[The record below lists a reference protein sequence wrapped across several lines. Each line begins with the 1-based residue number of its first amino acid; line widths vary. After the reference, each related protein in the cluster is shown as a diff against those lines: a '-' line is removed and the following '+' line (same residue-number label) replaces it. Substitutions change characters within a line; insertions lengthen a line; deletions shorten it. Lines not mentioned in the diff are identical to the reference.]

1 MTSLSTPL
9 PFSGPDAAIPIPVRA
24 SKRAKIHRLGRFAL
38 NLLIVVVCLLTA
50 LFIAFN
56 AFAAY
61 FLSHPSVAALGSN
74 PLLAKNLAYS
84 DVTFASADEQTTV
97 DGWWIPAY
105 DSRRTVVLS
114 HGYGTNREEPWV
126 PMYDLADLLHGLNYN
141 VLMFDYGFASKTRST
156 PATGGKI
163 ESQQL
168 LGALQFARR
177 QGSDEL
183 VVWGFSMGAGTALQ
197 SALQSKVADAM
208 ILDSTFLADDNTLYY
223 NIARFVQLPKYPTL
237 SLIRLFFPLMSGA
250 RLEQIPS
257 AEVQA
262 TAYDFPILLIHGT
275 ADDKAPE
282 YLAENIASVQTNALS
297 QLWVVPGAIHEMIYR
312 THTEEYVQRA
322 TAFLESVHQE
332 VAASRVE
339 PNLLAQAPTP

>member
-9 PFSGPDAAIPIPVRA
+9 PLAGSDAAIPIPLRA
-24 SKRAKIHRLGRFAL
+24 PKRAKIHSLARIAL
-38 NLLIVVVCLLTA
+38 NLLIVFACLLAT

-61 FLSHPSVAALGSN
+61 FLSHPPVAAIGSN

-84 DVTFASADEQTTV
+84 DVTFASADEQTLV
-97 DGWWIPAY
+97 DGWWIPAV

-141 VLMFDYGFASKTRST
+141 VLMFDYGFANNTRYT
-156 PATGGKI
+156 PATGGTI
-163 ESQQL
+163 EAQQL

-197 SALQSKVADAM
+197 SALQSKIADAM
-208 ILDSTFLADDNTLYY
+208 ILDSTFLADENTLYY
-223 NIARFVQLPKYPTL
+223 NISRYVQLPKYPTL
-237 SLIRLFFPLMSGA
+237 SLIRRFFPLMSGA
-250 RLEQIPS
+250 SLDQIPS
-257 AEVQA
+257 AEVQE

-322 TAFLESVHQE
+322 TAFLENVHLE
-332 VAASRVE
+332 VAAKHVD
-339 PNLLAQAPTP
+339 PIMLAQAPSK